1 MFLDAD
7 AFESIEGDLGQQ
19 FIESRRYGDFSSID
33 ALQSV
38 LSCFG
43 PEGEELPSFGY
54 GSVRNVRIYLCPG
67 SYYVLLSYLCF

>member
-38 LSCFG
+38 LSC
-43 PEGEELPSFGY
+43 
-54 GSVRNVRIYLCPG
+54 YLVQKVKN
-67 SYYVLLSYLCF
+67 SQVLVVEV